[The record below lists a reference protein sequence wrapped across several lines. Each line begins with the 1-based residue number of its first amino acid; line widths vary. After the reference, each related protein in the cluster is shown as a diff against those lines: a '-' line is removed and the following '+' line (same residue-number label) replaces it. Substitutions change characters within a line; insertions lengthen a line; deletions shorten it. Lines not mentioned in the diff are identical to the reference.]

1 MAGDCSKVKIL
12 FSLKQ
17 WKVVDIVFT
26 QNSFC
31 DQDKTLPELKLR
43 YHPETKIWR
52 QFSPLTM
59 GRYLKLNSLYGV
71 CCFYKRY
78 SVRRLTTTNI
88 LRLWY
93 LMSFVVILLRLKFN
107 SYNSIWSIV
116 FHYFLPAVSGH
127 PINRDY
133 CFNWIP
139 KRILNRSCY

>member
-1 MAGDCSKVKIL
+1 MPLWSPTFILFFRNTLEHFISLNLSRVVFLSNISANVWSTIENNYRYIAGDCPKVKIL

-17 WKVVDIVFT
+17 WKVDDIVFT

-71 CCFYKRY
+71 CC
-78 SVRRLTTTNI
+78 
-88 LRLWY
+88 
-93 LMSFVVILLRLKFN
+93 
-107 SYNSIWSIV
+107 
-116 FHYFLPAVSGH
+116 YFF
-127 PINRDY
+127 INVTQSDV
-133 CFNWIP
+133 
-139 KRILNRSCY
+139 